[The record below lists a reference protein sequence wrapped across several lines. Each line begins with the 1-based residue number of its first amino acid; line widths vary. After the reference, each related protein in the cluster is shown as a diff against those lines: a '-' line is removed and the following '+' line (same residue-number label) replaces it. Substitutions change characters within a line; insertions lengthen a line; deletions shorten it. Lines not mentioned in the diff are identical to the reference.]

1 MRAFVYGLLGGLV
14 AVAIVAGVLLVAGHA
29 RGGGNAS
36 APPTATR
43 GVLVMPTPPFRFTEP
58 PVTMPTR
65 PFQFNE
71 TPVVMPTRPR

>member
-1 MRAFVYGLLGGLV
+1 MKPFVYGLLGGLV

-29 RGGGNAS
+29 RGGGTAA

-43 GVLVMPTPPFRFTEP
+43 GVLVW
-58 PVTMPTR
+58 PTR

-71 TPVVMPTRPR
+71 TPVVMPTPPFRFDQTPVVMPTRPR

>member
-1 MRAFVYGLLGGLV
+1 MKPFVYGLLGGLV

-29 RGGGNAS
+29 RSGGNAA

-43 GVLVMPTPPFRFTEP
+43 GILVMPTPPFRFTEP
-58 PVTMPTR
+58 PVTMPTP
-65 PFQFNE
+65 PFRFDQ

>member
-1 MRAFVYGLLGGLV
+1 MRAFWFGLLGGLV

-29 RGGGNAS
+29 RGGGTVA

-43 GVLVMPTPPFRFTEP
+43 GILVMPTRPFRFDEP
-58 PVTMPTR
+58 PITMPTR
-65 PFQFNE
+65 PFQFDQ